1 MTASAPASQFVY
13 VTFIRS
19 TPEKVWDALTNPETM
34 KLYWFGMPQACDWKV
49 GSPWKM
55 LFSDGRPA
63 DSGEVL
69 EADKPRRIAL
79 KWRNDWKD
87 ELHAEGFST
96 CTYDIEEV
104 DGAVK
109 LTVTHTMDRPQ
120 SQFIQA
126 VSGGWPKI
134 LSNLKSLLETGEPM
148 FPPGK

>member
-1 MTASAPASQFVY
+1 MTTPASQFVY

-34 KLYWFGMPQACDWKV
+34 KRYWFGMPQDCDWKV

-55 LFSDGRPA
+55 LFSDGRAA

-69 EADKPRRIAL
+69 EVDKPRRIAL
-79 KWRNDWKD
+79 KWRNDWKP
-87 ELHAEGFST
+87 ELHDEGFST
-96 CTYDIEEV
+96 CTYDIESV
-104 DGAVK
+104 DGGAVK
-109 LTVTHTMDRPQ
+109 LTVTHSMDRPK

-134 LSNLKSLLETGEPM
+134 LSNLKTLLETDAVL
-148 FPPGK
+148 FAPGK